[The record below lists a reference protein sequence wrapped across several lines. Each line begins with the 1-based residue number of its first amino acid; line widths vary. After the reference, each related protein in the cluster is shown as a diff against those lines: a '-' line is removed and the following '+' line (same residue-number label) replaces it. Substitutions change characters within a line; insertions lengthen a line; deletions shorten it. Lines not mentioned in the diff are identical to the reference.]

1 MCNSKREYSKNPTP
15 TDTLISVSSFRN
27 CEKINFFYFSHYS
40 VLFLLWQPGKLVYF
54 SFQYQEKARISVLS
68 TLNIVLEALTS
79 AIRQEKE
86 IKCIQIS
93 KEEIKPPYL
102 SMI

>member
-1 MCNSKREYSKNPTP
+1 M
-15 TDTLISVSSFRN
+15 L
-27 CEKINFFYFSHYS
+27 FFYGNPS
-40 VLFLLWQPGKLVYF
+40 KLVYF

-86 IKCIQIS
+86 IKGIQIW
-93 KEEIKPPYL
+93 KEEIKSPYL
-102 SMI
+102 SMICISM